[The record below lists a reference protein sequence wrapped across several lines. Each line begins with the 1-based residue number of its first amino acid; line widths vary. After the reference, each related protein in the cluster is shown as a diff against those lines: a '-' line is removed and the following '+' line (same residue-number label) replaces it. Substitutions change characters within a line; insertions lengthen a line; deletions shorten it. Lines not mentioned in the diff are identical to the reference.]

1 MDAVTAATLDKGRKN
16 TRLLVQPQ
24 YAPMA
29 VEHQIAVL
37 YCGTRGLMRDISIEQ
52 VADFEREL
60 LRELESTNVYEKLRE
75 GVIDDA
81 VTARIEKAAERVT
94 LQLKS

>member
-1 MDAVTAATLDKGRKN
+1 
-16 TRLLVQPQ
+16 
-24 YAPMA
+24 MA

-37 YCGTRGLMRDISIEQ
+37 YCGTRGLMRDIAIEQ

-60 LRELESTNVYEKLRE
+60 LRELDSTNVYEKLRE
-75 GVIDDA
+75 GVIDDE

-94 LQLKS
+94 AQLKA